1 MHVVYKQSL
10 LEQFRIMVQDA
21 EKRGRA
27 VDYVEVTHEEFRR
40 LEAEVNPHLIPLE
53 PGKDLKDIE
62 LQIYGTRVK
71 VLPVFKVTEKK
82 PVSPQPCHCSGMGA
96 CFNCR

>member
-1 MHVVYKQSL
+1 MRAVLKQSL
-10 LEQFRIMVQDA
+10 LEQFRIMVQDV

-40 LEAEVNPHLIPLE
+40 LEAEVNLYRIPRD
-53 PGKDLKDIE
+53 PGKALKCLE
-62 LQIYGTRVK
+62 LQICGTRVK
-71 VLPVFKVTEKK
+71 VLPAVKFTVEK